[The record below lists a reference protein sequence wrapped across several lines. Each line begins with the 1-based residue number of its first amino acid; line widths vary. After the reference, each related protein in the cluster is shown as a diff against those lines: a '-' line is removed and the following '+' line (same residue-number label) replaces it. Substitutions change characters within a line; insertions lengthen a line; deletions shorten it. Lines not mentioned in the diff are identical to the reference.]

1 MTFGEKE
8 KLEIFLNNKFYFIAN
23 IIFIFLFFWGGN
35 NLKKYIS
42 LYVLRVYPDV
52 QFLLGGKDGSNRSP
66 PSHISSTGK
75 LQSQCR
81 RRKGWRGMIKKDF
94 GEEGMKRELKFA
106 YEVEGE
112 IFYL

>member
-1 MTFGEKE
+1 MG
-8 KLEIFLNNKFYFIAN
+8 
-23 IIFIFLFFWGGN
+23 GGN
-35 NLKKYIS
+35 NFKKYIS